1 MDLATNEYLK
11 GIIEAIL
18 FISEKP
24 IPPEQ
29 IAEAMDGASAADV
42 RTLLG
47 ELQAEYES
55 KGRGMVIVE
64 IAGGYQML
72 SNPQLASYVRNF
84 LKTKVKERL
93 SRPAL
98 ETLAI
103 VAYKQPVSRGDVE
116 LIRGVN
122 SDGVVLHLLNK
133 GLIKIVGKK
142 DVPGR
147 PFLYGTAKVFLEYF
161 GLKSLRD
168 LPKLEDVSLHSLPS
182 LPQGVVEAVDESA
195 TGFQEKAPEP
205 AGDAASASLALDE
218 AEARLTQDIAP
229 KPAETVAASL
239 GPEAAILS
247 EALEPEIRSRVEDI
261 LRKQRESANERMR
274 TLQKAMEDASRED
287 LSRTEEQTAPR
298 EDQQP

>member
-1 MDLATNEYLK
+1 
-11 GIIEAIL
+11 
-18 FISEKP
+18 
-24 IPPEQ
+24 
-29 IAEAMDGASAADV
+29 
-42 RTLLG
+42 
-47 ELQAEYES
+47 
-55 KGRGMVIVE
+55 
-64 IAGGYQML
+64 
-72 SNPQLASYVRNF
+72 
-84 LKTKVKERL
+84 
-93 SRPAL
+93 
-98 ETLAI
+98 
-103 VAYKQPVSRGDVE
+103 
-116 LIRGVN
+116 
-122 SDGVVLHLLNK
+122 LHLLNK

-147 PFLYGTAKVFLEYF
+147 PFLYGTAKLFLEYF

-168 LPKLEDVSLHSLPS
+168 LPKLEDVSLNSLPS

-229 KPAETVAASL
+229 KPAETVADFSEPA
-239 GPEAAILS
+239 AAILS

-274 TLQKAMEDASRED
+274 TLQKAMEDVRRED

>member
-47 ELQAEYES
+47 ELKAEYES

-168 LPKLEDVSLHSLPS
+168 LPKLEDVSLNSLPS

-229 KPAETVAASL
+229 KPVETVAVSSE
-239 GPEAAILS
+239 PEAAILS

-261 LRKQRESANERMR
+261 LRKQREGANERMR
-274 TLQKAMEDASRED
+274 TLQKVMEDAHRED
-287 LSRTEEQTAPR
+287 LSRTEEQAAPR